1 MEIVITSIAR
11 RARTGVGIGV
21 LSGMLGIGG
30 GTIMIPVLR
39 LGYGLAASMATAT
52 SLFAIIPISL
62 AGAVTHIRAR
72 SCLPKLGIL
81 LGVAGAVTSSAG
93 VYLGSVSPAWLIMV
107 VAAVI
112 IIYSAFTMLSKAVR
126 MGKKSSSKSGSAR
139 ASASGTPS
147 NIEPCTFGF
156 TRKNVALAVII
167 GLIAGFASG
176 YVGVGGGFI
185 MVPLM
190 TAWLGIPMKRTS
202 GTSLIAIIILA
213 IPGVIQQAFL
223 GHIDYLAGIML
234 CVRSHS
240 RRGARRPSRVARSR
254 AHAALHLLRPA
265 SRCSRRA
272 RGKRVRP
279 AVMSFRARGLRFDA
293 HASPVETGTNDLS
306 ICPTRYNT

>member
-1 MEIVITSIAR
+1 MEIVITSIALVLV
-11 RARTGVGIGV
+11 GVGIGV

-39 LGYGLAASMATAT
+39 LGYGLDAFMATAT

-62 AGAVTHIRAR
+62 AGAITHIRAR
-72 SCLPKLGIL
+72 SCLPKLGVL
-81 LGVAGAVTSSAG
+81 LGFAGAITSSAG
-93 VYLGSVSPAWLIMV
+93 VYLGSISPAWLIMV

-112 IIYSAFTMLSKAVR
+112 IIYSAFTMLGKALR
-126 MGKKSSSKSGSAR
+126 MGKKSSSISGSAR
-139 ASASGTPS
+139 ANASAAPS
-147 NIEPCTFGF
+147 DIEPCTFDF

-190 TAWLGIPMKRTS
+190 TASLGIPMKRTS

-234 CVRSHS
+234 CV
-240 RRGARRPSRVARSR
+240 GAIPGAVLGAWLVPRVPERTLRFIFAG
-254 AHAALHLLRPA
+254 LLA
-265 SRCSRRA
+265 IA
-272 RGKRVRP
+272 
-279 AVMSFRARGLRFDA
+279 AVMLVVNEFAL
-293 HASPVETGTNDLS
+293 L
-306 ICPTRYNT
+306 

>member
-1 MEIVITSIAR
+1 MEIVITSIALVL
-11 RARTGVGIGV
+11 AGVGIGV

-39 LGYGLAASMATAT
+39 LGYGLDAFMATAT

-72 SCLPKLGIL
+72 SCLPKLGIP

-93 VYLGSVSPAWLIMV
+93 VYLGSISPAWLIMV

-139 ASASGTPS
+139 ASASATLS

-190 TAWLGIPMKRTS
+190 TAWLDIPMKRTS

-223 GHIDYLAGIML
+223 GHIDYLAGTML
-234 CVRSHS
+234 CVGAIPGAVL
-240 RRGARRPSRVARSR
+240 GARLVSRVPERT
-254 AHAALHLLRPA
+254 
-265 SRCSRRA
+265 
-272 RGKRVRP
+272 
-279 AVMSFRARGLRFDA
+279 LRFIFSGLLA
-293 HASPVETGTNDLS
+293 VAAVVLVVNEFGLL
-306 ICPTRYNT
+306 

>member
-1 MEIVITSIAR
+1 MEIVITSIALVL
-11 RARTGVGIGV
+11 AGVGIGV

-39 LGYGLAASMATAT
+39 LGYGLDAFMATAT

-167 GLIAGFASG
+167 CLIAGFASG

-234 CVRSHS
+234 CVGAIPGAVL
-240 RRGARRPSRVARSR
+240 GARLVSRVPERT
-254 AHAALHLLRPA
+254 
-265 SRCSRRA
+265 
-272 RGKRVRP
+272 
-279 AVMSFRARGLRFDA
+279 LRFIFSGLLA
-293 HASPVETGTNDLS
+293 VAAVVLVVNEFGLL
-306 ICPTRYNT
+306 

>member
-1 MEIVITSIAR
+1 MEIVITSIALVL
-11 RARTGVGIGV
+11 AGVGIGV

-39 LGYGLAASMATAT
+39 LGYGLNAFMATAT

-62 AGAVTHIRAR
+62 AGAITHIRAR

-81 LGVAGAVTSSAG
+81 LGIAGAITSSAG

-107 VAAVI
+107 VAAI
-112 IIYSAFTMLSKAVR
+112 IIAYSAFTMLSKALR
-126 MGKKSSSKSGSAR
+126 MGKKPASSESGNVR
-139 ASASGTPS
+139 ANAPVASS
-147 NIEPCTFGF
+147 DAEPCAFGF
-156 TRKNVALAVII
+156 TRRNVVLAVII

-234 CVRSHS
+234 CI
-240 RRGARRPSRVARSR
+240 GAIPGAVLGAWLVPRVPERT
-254 AHAALHLLRPA
+254 
-265 SRCSRRA
+265 
-272 RGKRVRP
+272 
-279 AVMSFRARGLRFDA
+279 LRFIFA
-293 HASPVETGTNDLS
+293 GLLAIAAIMLVVNEFTLL
-306 ICPTRYNT
+306 

>member
-1 MEIVITSIAR
+1 MEIVITSIALVLV
-11 RARTGVGIGV
+11 GVGIGV

-39 LGYGLAASMATAT
+39 LGYGLDAFMATAT

-62 AGAVTHIRAR
+62 AGAITHVRAR
-72 SCLPKLGIL
+72 SCLPKLGVL
-81 LGVAGAVTSSAG
+81 LGFAGAITSSAG
-93 VYLGSVSPAWLIMV
+93 VYLGSISPAWLIMV

-112 IIYSAFTMLSKAVR
+112 IIYSAFTMLGKALR
-126 MGKKSSSKSGSAR
+126 MGKKSSSISGSAR
-139 ASASGTPS
+139 ANASAAPS
-147 NIEPCTFGF
+147 DIEPCTFDF
-156 TRKNVALAVII
+156 TRKNVVLAAII

-234 CVRSHS
+234 CV
-240 RRGARRPSRVARSR
+240 GAIPGAVLGAWLVPRVPERTLRFIFAG
-254 AHAALHLLRPA
+254 LLA
-265 SRCSRRA
+265 IA
-272 RGKRVRP
+272 
-279 AVMSFRARGLRFDA
+279 AVMLVVNEFAL
-293 HASPVETGTNDLS
+293 L
-306 ICPTRYNT
+306 